1 MESGDR
7 LLVMKHTSP
16 NPRQT
21 LSQPAHL
28 KARPQEHHKY
38 PSLHTGSKIPGL
50 LCTSLGAS
58 SHSHTG
64 AHPSSPSNQ
73 HLRHPT
79 QPTANQQLPTQH
91 TKHTQ
96 QEVHTSHSGTD

>member
-7 LLVMKHTSP
+7 LLVMKHTSS

-50 LCTSLGAS
+50 LCTSLGA
-58 SHSHTG
+58 HS
-64 AHPSSPSNQ
+64 SSPSNQ